1 MEGNSCGN
9 HYWAPSNEKK
19 GPEPRQH
26 NFLTD
31 LNCRLYNTVGIMF
44 CDSLFVNYN
53 VLSESNDS
61 VCIID
66 QSNVYQILE

>member
-1 MEGNSCGN
+1 MVGNSRGN
-9 HYWAPSNEKK
+9 HSWAPSHERK

-26 NFLTD
+26 NFLPD
-31 LNCRLYNTVGIMF
+31 WRLYNAVGVMF
-44 CDSLFVNYN
+44 CDYLFVNYN

-66 QSNVYQILE
+66 QTNVYQILE

>member
-1 MEGNSCGN
+1 MVGNSHGN
-9 HYWAPSNEKK
+9 HSWAPSNERK

-26 NFLTD
+26 NFLPD
-31 LNCRLYNTVGIMF
+31 WRLYNAVGVMF
-44 CDSLFVNYN
+44 CDYLFVNYN

-66 QSNVYQILE
+66 QTNVYQILE